1 MTVVRAWVRYSV
13 YRVLMFAVPLTIL
26 LLLLRQSEWW
36 LAALLSAA
44 IGLCL
49 SYIFLRKPRERIAND
64 LYQARHRNKE
74 PVHPDAESED
84 AALDRAALNDSAPH
98 NSAPHNTAPHN
109 TAPHNSEREGET
121 EQQTVGEGTEAGE
134 LEGNNKL
141 P

>member
-1 MTVVRAWVRYSV
+1 MKVVWAWVSYSV
-13 YRVLMFAVPLTIL
+13 YRVLMFAIPLTIL

-49 SYIFLRKPRERIAND
+49 SYIFLRKPRERVAND
-64 LYQARHRNKE
+64 LYQARHRDKE

-98 NSAPHNTAPHN
+98 NSAPNS
-109 TAPHNSEREGET
+109 SEREGET
-121 EQQTVGEGTEAGE
+121 EQQTVGKGTEAGE

>member
-1 MTVVRAWVRYSV
+1 
-13 YRVLMFAVPLTIL
+13 MFAIPLTIL

-49 SYIFLRKPRERIAND
+49 SYIFLRKPRERVAND
-64 LYQARHRNKE
+64 LYQARHRDKE

-98 NSAPHNTAPHN
+98 NSAPHNTAPN
-109 TAPHNSEREGET
+109 SSEREGET
-121 EQQTVGEGTEAGE
+121 EQQTVGKGTEAGE

>member
-1 MTVVRAWVRYSV
+1 MKVVWAWVSYSV

-64 LYQARHRNKE
+64 LYQARHRDKE

-84 AALDRAALNDSAPH
+84 AAVDRAALNDSAP
-98 NSAPHNTAPHN
+98 NNTAPN
-109 TAPHNSEREGET
+109 SSEREGET
-121 EQQTVGEGTEAGE
+121 KQQTVGKGTEAGE

>member
-1 MTVVRAWVRYSV
+1 MKVVWAWVRYSV
-13 YRVLMFAVPLTIL
+13 YRLLMFAVPLTIL

-64 LYQARHRNKE
+64 LYQARHRDKE
-74 PVHPDAESED
+74 PAHPDAESED
-84 AALDRAALNDSAPH
+84 AALDSSALN
-98 NSAPHNTAPHN
+98 NSTPHNTAPNN
-109 TAPHNSEREGET
+109 TAPNCSEREGET
-121 EQQTVGEGTEAGE
+121 KQQTVGKGTEAGE
-134 LEGNNKL
+134 LEGNPKL